1 MKQNQGLSM
10 PPGIPKVDKY
20 LGSITYVMLI
30 V

>member
-10 PPGIPKVDKY
+10 PLGIPKVDKD

-30 V
+30 G